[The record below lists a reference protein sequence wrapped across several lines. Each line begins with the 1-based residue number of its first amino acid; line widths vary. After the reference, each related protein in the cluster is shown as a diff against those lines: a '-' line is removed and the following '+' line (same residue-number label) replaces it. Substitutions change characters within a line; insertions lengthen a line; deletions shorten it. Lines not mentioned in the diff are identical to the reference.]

1 MSKHTPISDWDRLFA
16 PNAPRRR
23 GPIALFISMTLVLCF
38 VTVLLVGANF
48 GVKQYNKQAAA
59 LQLTATPLWKQYYI
73 DQTATAQA
81 RAATA
86 VPTVASERTAEVT
99 TTANLRSEPRI
110 APETVLGQVGA
121 GDSVTILEEQ
131 IGGDGT
137 WYRVRLTKTSGQLA
151 LATEGWISSTL
162 LKLP

>member
-1 MSKHTPISDWDRLFA
+1 MPKHTPISDWDRLFA

-38 VTVLLVGANF
+38 MTVLLVGANF
-48 GVKQYNKQAAA
+48 GVNQYNKQSAA
-59 LQLTATPLWKQYYI
+59 LALTATPLWKQYYI
-73 DQTATAQA
+73 DQTATALA
-81 RAATA
+81 SAAA
-86 VPTVASERTAEVT
+86 SVPTSAPERTAEVT

-110 APETVLGQVGA
+110 APETVVGQVVA
-121 GDSVTILEEQ
+121 ADAVTILEEQ

-137 WYRVRLTKTSGQLA
+137 WYRVRLTSTGGTLA
-151 LATEGWISSTL
+151 TGTEGWISSTL

>member
-1 MSKHTPISDWDRLFA
+1 MPKHTPISDWDRLFA

-38 VTVLLVGANF
+38 MTVLLVGANF
-48 GVKQYNKQAAA
+48 GVKQYNKQSAA
-59 LQLTATPLWKQYYI
+59 LALTATPLWKQYYL

-86 VPTVASERTAEVT
+86 VPTAPAARIAQVT
-99 TTANLRSEPRI
+99 TIANLRSEPRI
-110 APETVLGQVGA
+110 APETVLGQIAA

-137 WYRVRLTKTSGQLA
+137 WYRVRLTKTGSQLA
-151 LATEGWISSTL
+151 LNTEGWISSTL
-162 LKLP
+162 LSEQ

>member
-1 MSKHTPISDWDRLFA
+1 MTKHTPISDWDRLFA

-38 VTVLLVGANF
+38 MAVLLAGARF
-48 GVKQYNKQAAA
+48 GASQYSKQSAA
-59 LQLTATPLWKQYYI
+59 LQLTATPLWKQYYL

-86 VPTVASERTAEVT
+86 VPTSAPERTGTVG

-110 APETVLGQVGA
+110 APETVVGQLVA
-121 GDSVTILEEQ
+121 GDAVTILEEQ

-137 WYRVRLTKTSGQLA
+137 WYRVRLTSTAGTLA
-151 LATEGWISSTL
+151 PGTEGWISSTV
-162 LKLP
+162 LK